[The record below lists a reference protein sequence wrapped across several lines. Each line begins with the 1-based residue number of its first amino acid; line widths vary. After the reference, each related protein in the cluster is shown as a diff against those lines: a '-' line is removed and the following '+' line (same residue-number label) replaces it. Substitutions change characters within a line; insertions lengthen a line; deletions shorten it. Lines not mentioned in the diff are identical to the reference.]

1 METDNLNIAKIL
13 EGKPYGTKLWSPVF
27 GSLSLEEVTVPCVS
41 GSLIAVRKQNV
52 HYFTKEGKYHTG
64 YEDDGAETTL
74 FPSKEMQDWSKL
86 AWKKGDILEDAS
98 DNLFPKFLMFERFL
112 DDGYMKFEASRG
124 ITTSEKLITH
134 CFQDTLLY
142 TKVENESRVR
152 EVKEKI
158 DELLRGKEAA
168 NSCDYMLRP
177 FDKVLVRDDEQDYW
191 KPNFF
196 GFKEEDDDFP
206 YITVSG
212 CYAQCIPYN
221 EKTKNLINTNH
232 PYKAEED

>member
-1 METDNLNIAKIL
+1 
-13 EGKPYGTKLWSPVF
+13 
-27 GSLSLEEVTVPCVS
+27 
-41 GSLIAVRKQNV
+41 
-52 HYFTKEGKYHTG
+52 
-64 YEDDGAETTL
+64 
-74 FPSKEMQDWSKL
+74 MQDWSKL

>member
-1 METDNLNIAKIL
+1 MNIAKIL
-13 EGKPYGTKLWSPVF
+13 ERKPYGTKLWSPVF
-27 GSLSLEEVTVPCVS
+27 GSLSLEEITVPCVS

-52 HYFTKEGKYHTG
+52 HYFTKEGKYNTG

-74 FPSKEMQDWSKL
+74 FPSKEMQDWSKF
-86 AWKKGDILEDAS
+86 AWKKGDILEDAPDS
-98 DNLFPKFLMFERFL
+98 LFPKFLMFERFL

-142 TKVENESRVR
+142 TKVEKESRVR

-168 NSCDYMLRP
+168 NSFDHMLQP

-191 KPNFF
+191 KPNFLDSR
-196 GFKEEDDDFP
+196 KKMM
-206 YITVSG
+206 ISLT
-212 CYAQCIPYN
+212 
-221 EKTKNLINTNH
+221 
-232 PYKAEED
+232 